1 MPSLEAAFEQADTVV
16 PLTGDD
22 EVTTIDLPFP
32 FRFYGETLTRTHL
45 CTNGFVEFVGPTTTN
60 CSASNAAIPTTGRPN
75 GAVYGTGTT
84 SSRRPGLD
92 PGRRARERARP
103 ALRDRVPQR
112 PLLPGHCGGSTSTS
126 SCTRTARSTQYR
138 NIADDG
144 RERGNSATLGIEYHT
159 GAAALRF
166 SFNQTLLAP
175 EPAVT
180 SIRYLPAPTHAVSGQ
195 VRDADDQPV
204 ANATVTI
211 EGTPL
216 TATTATD
223 GAYCSRACPRAPT
236 PSRRRDSAHRRLAGA
251 GRVRADDAR
260 LHAAAAQRRVRSY
273 M

>member
-1 MPSLEAAFEQADTVV
+1 MIEFRNVHFFQDTRR
-16 PLTGDD
+16 
-22 EVTTIDLPFP
+22 IDFNIVLHEN
-32 FRFYGETLTRTHL
+32 GEIL
-45 CTNGFVEFVGPTTTN
+45 
-60 CSASNAAIPTTGRPN
+60 
-75 GAVYGTGTT
+75 
-84 SSRRPGLD
+84 
-92 PGRRARERARP
+92 
-103 ALRDRVPQR
+103 
-112 PLLPGHCGGSTSTS
+112 
-126 SCTRTARSTQYR
+126 TQYR

-166 SFNQTLLAP
+166 SFNQTLLSL

-223 GAYCSRACPRAPT
+223 GASPRACPRAPT
-236 PSRRRDSAHRRLAGA
+236 PSRRRDQASATLASF
-251 GRVRADDAR
+251 RSLADDR
-260 LHAAAAQRRVRSY
+260 LHAPRRSDAFGHT
-273 M
+273 